1 MNTSPIAMPRPT
13 GTAKRPAAPV
23 QKEDAMWLQKELINK
38 NYAELAAARAQGRKV
53 SATFVPGNLNELLMC
68 FDFARSLPETNA
80 LQNGMRKKS
89 GKMIMDAERDGQS
102 EDVCTYVKADLGM
115 MMGGEVGPTGEAL
128 PRPDLLLLS
137 YTGCF
142 TFMKWFE
149 LVRHKYGGE
158 CVMLHVPYQADGHIA
173 PNMRD
178 YVVKQLKETVIPA
191 LERVSGVK
199 FDIDRLRQYMRE
211 SARAEED
218 LVAVLQS
225 ARQRPSPIDG
235 YFGAVYY
242 IGPIF
247 TAFRGTPEA
256 SQYYRVLRAEIEER
270 MRLGKGPITPD
281 GEMGEEKYRLVVE
294 GPPNWTHFR
303 DFWKMF
309 YDEGAV
315 VVASTY
321 SKVGGV
327 YDFGFR
333 HDPDHPLESL
343 ADYCLGCYTNHSLP
357 SRIDMICRYI
367 EEYGADGLLI
377 NSIKSCNSFSAGQLM
392 ILREVERRTGRPA
405 AFIETDLV
413 DPRYFSAANVKNR
426 LESYFQMGKQKRA
439 AGFVPGAPDAGGPPQ
454 TIIPIAA
461 H

>member
-1 MNTSPIAMPRPT
+1 MSTVQISMPENRKKPV
-13 GTAKRPAAPV
+13 V
-23 QKEDAMWLQKELINK
+23 QKEDAMLLQKEMINQ
-38 NYAELAAARAQGRKV
+38 NYTDLSTAHERGKKV
-53 SATFVPGNLNELLMC
+53 AATFVPGNLNELVMC
-68 FDFARSLPETNA
+68 FDFERSLPETNA
-80 LQNGMRKKS
+80 LQNALRKSS
-89 GKMIMDAERDGQS
+89 GKMIMNAERDGQS
-102 EDVCTYVKADLGM
+102 EDVCTYVKADIGM
-115 MMGGEVGPTGEAL
+115 MLGGEVGPTGQKL

-149 LVRHKYGGE
+149 LLRQKFGGE
-158 CVMLHVPYQADGHIA
+158 AVMLQVPYQGDGNINK
-173 PNMRD
+173 NMRD

-191 LERVSGVK
+191 MERISGVK

-211 SARAEED
+211 SAKAEDD
-218 LVAVLQS
+218 LVAVLES
-225 ARQRPSPIDG
+225 AKNRPSPIDA

-256 SQYYRVLRAEIEER
+256 TRYYNVLRAEVEER
-270 MRLGKGPITPD
+270 VRLGKGPVTPE
-281 GEMGEEKYRLVVE
+281 GELKEEKYRLVIE

-315 VVASTY
+315 VVSSTY
-321 SKVGGV
+321 AKVGGV
-327 YDFGFR
+327 YDSGFR

-343 ADYCLGCYTNHSLP
+343 AEYCLGCYTNLNLP
-357 SRIDMICRYI
+357 SRVDMICKYI

-377 NSIKSCNSFSAGQLM
+377 NSIKSCNSFSAGQLL
-392 ILREVERRTGRPA
+392 ILREVERRTGKPA

-413 DPRYFSAANVKNR
+413 DPRYFSAANIKNR
-426 LESYFQMGKQKRA
+426 LESYFQMIEQKRA
-439 AGFVPGAPDAGGPPQ
+439 GAS
-454 TIIPIAA
+454 AA
-461 H
+461 A